1 MSTNRE
7 ADKKDMVHIYNG
19 QLLSHK
25 REWSNAIC
33 TDTDGPGIVKLSE
46 VR

>member
-7 ADKKDMVHIYNG
+7 MDKKDMVHKYNG
-19 QLLSHK
+19 QLLSCK
-25 REWSNAIC
+25 KEWSNAIC
-33 TDTDGPGIVKLSE
+33 SDTDGPGIVKLSE